1 MSAHPRILSLML
13 LLAATACSKPADPQP
28 TQDPEPPPTS
38 GGTTQIANPAS
49 ENCIA
54 KGGTLEIVDA
64 PEGQHGMCTLAD
76 GTRCEEW
83 AFMRG
88 ECPCGECPQL
98 APPGP
103 NFCTGGTIVAG
114 ETNACGC
121 QGPPKCE
128 PAAE

>member
-1 MSAHPRILSLML
+1 ML
-13 LLAATACSKPADPQP
+13 LLAATACSKPADPKP
-28 TQDPEPPPTS
+28 SQDPEPPPPTS
-38 GGTTQIANPAS
+38 GGTTQLANPAS

-54 KGGTLEIVDA
+54 KGGTLEIVDT

-103 NFCTGGTIVAG
+103 DFCKGGTIVAG

-121 QGPPKCE
+121 KGPPKCE
-128 PAAE
+128 PSAG